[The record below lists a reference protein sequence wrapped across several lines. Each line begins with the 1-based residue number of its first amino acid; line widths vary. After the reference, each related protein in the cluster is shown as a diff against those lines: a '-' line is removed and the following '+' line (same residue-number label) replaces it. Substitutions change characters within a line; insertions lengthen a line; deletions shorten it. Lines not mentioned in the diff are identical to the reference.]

1 MNFIRHDQIYFLQ
14 LRKEPL
20 THTLKPTSGWEA
32 ICLPTSS
39 NAASLT
45 DIAVSQN
52 LPSTDNCTSLS
63 PNTSGSASTMIL
75 TCSSY

>member
-1 MNFIRHDQIYFLQ
+1 MTT
-14 LRKEPL
+14 KERSTDP
-20 THTLKPTSGWEA
+20 HTLKPTSGYEA

-45 DIAVSQN
+45 EIAVSQN
-52 LPSTDNCTSLS
+52 LPSTADCTRLS

-75 TCSSY
+75 TCSLY